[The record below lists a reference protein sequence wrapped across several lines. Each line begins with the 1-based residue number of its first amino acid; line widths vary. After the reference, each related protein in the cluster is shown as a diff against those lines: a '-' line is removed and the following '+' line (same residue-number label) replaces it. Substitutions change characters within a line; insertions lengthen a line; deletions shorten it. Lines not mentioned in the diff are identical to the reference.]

1 MAVRVHVY
9 LNMRVTWSTMRPK
22 RGGGRGA
29 AGMRGVMACY
39 RGCIKAVYV
48 REMDAGVTFN
58 PPRMPLTLN
67 TVTK

>member
-1 MAVRVHVY
+1 
-9 LNMRVTWSTMRPK
+9 MRVTCASSMRPE
-22 RGGGRGA
+22 RGAGGGREA

-58 PPRMPLTLN
+58 PPRMPLALN
-67 TVTK
+67 TVAKWPGRGVR